1 MAGDYT
7 NFAPRP
13 PEDDRQGGTSCLHPA
28 PPTATL
34 PFSTEM
40 TDFIS
45 DRGQRKR
52 LIVKTPLD
60 SMLRN
65 LVPRQS

>member
-1 MAGDYT
+1 M
-7 NFAPRP
+7 
-13 PEDDRQGGTSCLHPA
+13 PA
-28 PPTATL
+28 PPHPTPTPATL
-34 PFSTEM
+34 PFNTEM

-60 SMLRN
+60 STLRN